1 MDRVARFILIP
12 LFAPLAI
19 VGLYLMP
26 VSVLGC
32 ANRGLVALAVVFISL
47 IAGIVTGLR
56 GVRAQQR
63 NDGVWGWWFA
73 AACILALPAL
83 LVIGPLG

>member
-1 MDRVARFILIP
+1 MDRVAKFILIP

-32 ANRGLVALAVVFISL
+32 ANRGLAALAVVLISL

-56 GVRAQQR
+56 GIRAQHGK
-63 NDGVWGWWFA
+63 DGLWGWWFA

-83 LVIGPLG
+83 LVLGPLG